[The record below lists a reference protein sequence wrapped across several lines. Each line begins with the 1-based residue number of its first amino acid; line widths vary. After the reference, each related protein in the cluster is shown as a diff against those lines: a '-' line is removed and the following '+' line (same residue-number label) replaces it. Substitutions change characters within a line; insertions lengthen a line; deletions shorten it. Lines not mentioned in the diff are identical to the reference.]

1 DQLEN
6 EKNLNPANASAI
18 DKDIQTLN
26 TIKSQKQGEIN
37 LNNDRI
43 KQLDGGTS
51 STRPAMNIAAVM
63 PDYDQKMAAIDQKNL
78 EEKNELTE
86 KNALNNQL
94 ISAIDSKIAQLE
106 NEKKNNPANADAIN
120 KDIQTLQNIK
130 SQKQGEINANND
142 RIKQLDGGT
151 SSSRPAMNIAAVM
164 PDYDQKMAAIEQKN
178 LDEKNEL
185 TEKNALNN
193 QLISAIDSKIAQL
206 ENEKK
211 SNLANADAIN
221 KDIQTLQNI
230 KSQKQGE
237 INANNERIKQLDG
250 GVTATRSAI
259 TISSIMPDYDQK
271 MAAIE
276 KKNLDEK
283 NDLTEKNGVN
293 NQLISA
299 IDSKIA
305 QLENEKQ
312 NNPSNAAGID
322 KDIQTLEGIKAQKQ
336 TEINL
341 NNERIKQLESGDT
354 SSRPVLTISSIMP
367 DY

>member
-1 DQLEN
+1 MKKILILQTHLQLI
-6 EKNLNPANASAI
+6 KTFKP
-18 DKDIQTLN
+18 LN
-26 TIKSQKQGEIN
+26 TIKTQKQGEIN

-43 KQLDGGTS
+43 KQLDGGT
-51 STRPAMNIAAVM
+51 T
-63 PDYDQKMAAIDQKNL
+63 
-78 EEKNELTE
+78 
-86 KNALNNQL
+86 
-94 ISAIDSKIAQLE
+94 
-106 NEKKNNPANADAIN
+106 
-120 KDIQTLQNIK
+120 
-130 SQKQGEINANND
+130 
-142 RIKQLDGGT
+142 
-151 SSSRPAMNIAAVM
+151 SSRPAMNIAAVM
-164 PDYDQKMAAIEQKN
+164 PDYDQKMAAIDQKN

-211 SNLANADAIN
+211 SNPANSDAIN

-237 INANNERIKQLDG
+237 VNANNERIKQLDG

-283 NDLTEKNGVN
+283 NELTEKNALN

-305 QLENEKQ
+305 QLENEKNQ
-312 NNPSNAAGID
+312 ILQMQMRLIKTFKLYKISNLRNKERSMQTMNVSNN
-322 KDIQTLEGIKAQKQ
+322 
-336 TEINL
+336 
-341 NNERIKQLESGDT
+341 
-354 SSRPVLTISSIMP
+354 LTVV
-367 DY
+367 